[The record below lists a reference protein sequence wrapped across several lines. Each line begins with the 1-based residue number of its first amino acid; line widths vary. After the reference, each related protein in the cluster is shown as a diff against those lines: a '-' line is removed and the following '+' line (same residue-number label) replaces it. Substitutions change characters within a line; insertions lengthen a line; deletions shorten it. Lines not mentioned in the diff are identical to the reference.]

1 MIKIAAVLALP
12 LALVGTLASSSC
24 LVVDIQEGGPD
35 GMHLVIPVPLALAQA
50 ALSFVPKEHTRIP
63 CPEAAEYI
71 PLAQRVIEE
80 LADIPDTELV
90 RVEDDNEVVVISK
103 VDGNLEV
110 EVHGAH
116 EEVSVSLPL
125 AAVADILE
133 SFDGETIEASDAV
146 AALRRV
152 SGTDLVHV
160 RNGNGDEEVKIW
172 IW

>member
-1 MIKIAAVLALP
+1 
-12 LALVGTLASSSC
+12 
-24 LVVDIQEGGPD
+24 
-35 GMHLVIPVPLALAQA
+35 
-50 ALSFVPKEHTRIP
+50 
-63 CPEAAEYI
+63 
-71 PLAQRVIEE
+71 
-80 LADIPDTELV
+80 
-90 RVEDDNEVVVISK
+90 VVVISK

-133 SFDGETIEASDAV
+133 SFDGETIEASDAL

-160 RNGNGDEEVKIW
+160 RNGDEEVKIW

>member
-1 MIKIAAVLALP
+1 MIKIAAILALP

-24 LVVDIQEGGPD
+24 LVVDVQEGGPD
-35 GMHLVIPVPLALAQA
+35 GMHLIIPVPLALAQA
-50 ALSFVPKEHTRIP
+50 ALAFVPEEHTRVP

-71 PLAQRVIEE
+71 PVAQSIIEE
-80 LADIPDTELV
+80 LTDIPDSELV
-90 RVEDDNEVVVISK
+90 RVEDDHEVVVISK

-160 RNGNGDEEVKIW
+160 RNGDEEVKIW